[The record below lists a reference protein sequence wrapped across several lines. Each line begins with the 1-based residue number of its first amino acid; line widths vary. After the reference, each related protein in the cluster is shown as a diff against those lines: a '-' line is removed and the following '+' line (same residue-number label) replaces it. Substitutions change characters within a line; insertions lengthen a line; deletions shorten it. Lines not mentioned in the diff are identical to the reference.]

1 MNIGKAADASG
12 VSAKMIRHYEA
23 IGLIT
28 PGLRTEAGYRVYG
41 DKDLHELRF
50 IRRARDMGFSLE
62 QIRALLSLWQDRGRA
77 SADVKRLAQSHIDE
91 LDGRIRELT
100 EMRNMLTSL
109 AETTCQGDERPDC
122 PIIAGLESGKRCHA
136 GH

>member
-1 MNIGKAADASG
+1 MNIGKASAASG

-23 IGLIT
+23 IGLIA

-77 SADVKRLAQSHIDE
+77 SADVKRLAQSHIAE

-100 EMRNMLTSL
+100 EMRNMLMQL
-109 AETTCQGDERPDC
+109 ADACHGDERPDC
-122 PIIAGLESGKRCHA
+122 PIIAGLESGKACHSP
-136 GH
+136 H